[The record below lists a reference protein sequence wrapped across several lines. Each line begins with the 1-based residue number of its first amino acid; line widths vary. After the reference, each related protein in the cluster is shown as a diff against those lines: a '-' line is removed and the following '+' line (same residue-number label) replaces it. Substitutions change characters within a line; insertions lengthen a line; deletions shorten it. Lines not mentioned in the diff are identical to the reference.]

1 VLGFQGHRTM
11 DADAHVAPVAA
22 LVADSTRSTILFALS
37 DGRMLPA
44 CELALRAGVKA
55 PTISYHLDKLI
66 AGGLVAADR
75 RGRHRY
81 YRLASPSVVGVLEA
95 LATLAPPAPA
105 RTFREG
111 QTAKA
116 LRFARTCYDHLAGYL
131 GVQIADSLL
140 RQGCLVPAGRDY
152 ELTPAGERLF
162 AGLGVDVSIAAAER
176 RRFARAC
183 LDWSERRDHLAGS
196 LGAALLARLL
206 ELGWIERTASSRAVR
221 VTEAGRLGL
230 RERFD
235 LERV

>member
-1 VLGFQGHRTM
+1 M
-11 DADAHVAPVAA
+11 DADAQVAPVAA

-44 CELALRAGVKA
+44 CELALQAGVKA

-95 LATLAPPAPA
+95 LATLAPSVPA

-116 LRFARTCYDHLAGYL
+116 LRFARTCYDHLAGFL
-131 GVQIADSLL
+131 GVQIADSLV
-140 RQGCLVPAGRDY
+140 RQGCLVPGGVDY
-152 ELTPAGERLF
+152 ELTPDGARLLTD
-162 AGLGVDVSIAAAER
+162 LGVDVAAAAAER
-176 RRFARAC
+176 RRFARTC

-196 LGAALLARLL
+196 LGAALLVRLF
-206 ELGWIERTASSRAVR
+206 ELQWIERTAASRAVR
-221 VTEAGRLGL
+221 LTELGRRGL
-230 RERFD
+230 CERFH
-235 LERV
+235 LEIVQGGSPHE

>member
-1 VLGFQGHRTM
+1 M
-11 DADAHVAPVAA
+11 DADAQVAPVAA

-66 AGGLVAADR
+66 AGGLVAADC

-95 LATLAPPAPA
+95 LAAVAPPAPA

-116 LRFARTCYDHLAGYL
+116 LRFARTCYDHLAGFL
-131 GVQIADSLL
+131 GVQIADSLV
-140 RQGCLVPAGRDY
+140 RRGCLVPAGSDY
-152 ELTPAGERLF
+152 DLTADGEQLF
-162 AGLGVDVSIAAAER
+162 ASLGVDVAAAAAER

-196 LGAALLARLL
+196 LGAALLARLF
-206 ELGWIERTASSRAVR
+206 ELQWIERTTSSRAVR
-221 VTEAGRLGL
+221 LTEPGRRGL

-235 LERV
+235 LEAI

>member
-1 VLGFQGHRTM
+1 M
-11 DADAHVAPVAA
+11 NADAQVAPVAA

-37 DGRMLPA
+37 DGRSLPA
-44 CELALRAGVKA
+44 CELALQAGVKA

-81 YRLASPSVVGVLEA
+81 YRLASPSVVGVLEV

-116 LRFARTCYDHLAGYL
+116 LRYARTCYDHLAGFVS
-131 GVQIADSLL
+131 VQIADSLL
-140 RQGCLVPAGRDY
+140 RRGCLVPAGSDY
-152 ELTPAGERLF
+152 RLTPDGERLF
-162 AGLGVDVSIAAAER
+162 ASLGVDVAAAAAER
-176 RRFARAC
+176 RRFARPC
-183 LDWSERRDHLAGS
+183 LDWSERRDHLAGA

-206 ELGWIERTASSRAVR
+206 ELGWIERTAASRAVR
-221 VTEAGRLGL
+221 LTDPGRLGVW
-230 RERFD
+230 EWFQI
-235 LERV
+235 EVA

>member
-1 VLGFQGHRTM
+1 VIDFRRHRTM
-11 DADAHVAPVAA
+11 DADAQVAPVAA

-81 YRLASPSVVGVLEA
+81 YRLASPTVVGVLEA
-95 LATLAPPAPA
+95 LATVAPPAPA

-116 LRFARTCYDHLAGYL
+116 LRFARTCYDHLAGFL
-131 GVQIADSLL
+131 GVQIADSLV
-140 RQGCLVPAGRDY
+140 RRGCLAPAGVDY
-152 ELTPAGERLF
+152 ELTPDGEHFLVS
-162 AGLGVDVSIAAAER
+162 LGVDVAAAATER

-183 LDWSERRDHLAGS
+183 LDWSERRDHLAGA

-221 VTEAGRLGL
+221 LTASGRLGL
-230 RERFD
+230 RQHFH
-235 LERV
+235 LEAL

>member
-1 VLGFQGHRTM
+1 M
-11 DADAHVAPVAA
+11 DADAQVAPVAA

-95 LATLAPPAPA
+95 LATVAPPAPA

-116 LRFARTCYDHLAGYL
+116 LRFARTCYDHLAGLL
-131 GVQIADSLL
+131 GVQIADSLV
-140 RQGCLVPAGRDY
+140 RRGCLVPAGGDY
-152 ELTPAGERLF
+152 DLTADGEHFF
-162 AGLGVDVSIAAAER
+162 ASLGVDVAAAAAER

-183 LDWSERRDHLAGS
+183 LDWSERRNHLAGS
-196 LGAALLARLL
+196 LGAALLVRLF
-206 ELGWIERTASSRAVR
+206 ELQWIERTTSSRAVR
-221 VTEAGRLGL
+221 LTEPGHRGL

-235 LERV
+235 LEAI

>member
-1 VLGFQGHRTM
+1 M
-11 DADAHVAPVAA
+11 DADAQVAPVAA

-116 LRFARTCYDHLAGYL
+116 LRFARTCYDHLAGFL
-131 GVQIADSLL
+131 GVQIADSLVH
-140 RQGCLVPAGRDY
+140 RGCLVPTGGDY
-152 ELTPAGERLF
+152 GLTADGEQLF
-162 AGLGVDVSIAAAER
+162 DSLGVDVAAAATER

-196 LGAALLARLL
+196 LGSALLVRLF
-206 ELGWIERTASSRAVR
+206 ELQWIERTTSSRAVR
-221 VTEAGRLGL
+221 LTEPGRRGL
-230 RERFD
+230 RKRFD
-235 LERV
+235 LEAI

>member
-1 VLGFQGHRTM
+1 M
-11 DADAHVAPVAA
+11 DADAQVAPVAA

-95 LATLAPPAPA
+95 LAIVAPPTPA

-116 LRFARTCYDHLAGYL
+116 LRFARTCYDHLAGFL
-131 GVQIADSLL
+131 GVQIADSLV
-140 RQGCLVPAGRDY
+140 RRGCLVPAGSDY
-152 ELTPAGERLF
+152 DLTADGEQLF
-162 AGLGVDVSIAAAER
+162 ASLGVDVAAAAAER

-183 LDWSERRDHLAGS
+183 LDWSERRDHLAGA
-196 LGAALLARLL
+196 LGAALLVRLF
-206 ELGWIERTASSRAVR
+206 ELQWIERTTSSRAVR
-221 VTEAGRLGL
+221 LTEPGRRGL

-235 LERV
+235 LEAI